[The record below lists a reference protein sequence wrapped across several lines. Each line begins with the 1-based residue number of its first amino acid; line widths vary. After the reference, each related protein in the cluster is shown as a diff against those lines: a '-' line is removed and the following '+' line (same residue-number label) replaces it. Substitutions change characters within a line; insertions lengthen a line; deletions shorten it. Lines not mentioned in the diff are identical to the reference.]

1 MLTIGHRGCAGQYPE
16 NTIPAIEGSAP
27 HVDLVEVDVMRCGS
41 GELVAFHDDDL
52 SRLTTAAGRLD
63 ETAVDDLTALR
74 VDGTEATIPRF
85 DQVVEAWPAG
95 TGMNLDTRDP
105 GLVEDALAAVEG
117 LDERVVFSSPSREA
131 VDIALETPTP
141 AEVGYSFRDDASA
154 ELTWAAERGCEFVHV
169 EHGLCILGPRGA
181 RARRRPAR
189 RRVDRRRRSDRDDP
203 PVARRGRPHRRPM
216 GCRRPGGVLVNP
228 TRRPRPS
235 TAFLYPNQSGTSHTR
250 EQHMSNYTPNNR
262 KI

>member
-1 MLTIGHRGCAGQYPE
+1 MTYRMLTIGHRGCAGQYPE

-74 VDGTEATIPRF
+74 VDGSEATIPRF

-141 AEVGYSFRDDASA
+141 AEVGYSFRDDVSA

-169 EHGLCILGPRGA
+169 EHGLCTSSDLVERAHDAGLLVDAWTVDDEATATTLRSLGVDA
-181 RARRRPAR
+181 LT
-189 RRVDRRRRSDRDDP
+189 VDRWDV
-203 PVARRGRPHRRPM
+203 VAPEA
-216 GCRRPGGVLVNP
+216 C
-228 TRRPRPS
+228 S
-235 TAFLYPNQSGTSHTR
+235 
-250 EQHMSNYTPNNR
+250 
-262 KI
+262 